1 MTYQI
6 GIDGGGT
13 TTRAVVID
21 RGGTAL
27 GRGEAGSSNHYSVG
41 PERAVANIR
50 RAVDGALSDAQILE
64 REIDGW
70 GLGLGGACTANE
82 QVLLRARIETIAGN
96 ARVLV
101 EEDAAA
107 AWAGAFGGQA
117 GAICIAG
124 TGANCFGRN
133 AQGQSARADGLGPL
147 LGDRGSG
154 YAIGE
159 AALRAACAA
168 NDGSGESTSLLA
180 ALLHSFETAS
190 VDELVQLVYRPDFKR
205 DRVAAAVPLVVEH
218 ARAGDAVALCVL
230 HDAGE
235 ALAATTAAVLR
246 WLEVER
252 VAPVGGVLSRDS
264 PVRQRYESALRE
276 RIPGAQIVEPQ
287 HDAAIGA
294 ALLLR

>member
-1 MTYQI
+1 MTYKI

-21 RGGTAL
+21 ASNAAL

-82 QVLLRARIETIAGN
+82 QALLRARIEPVAGN

-107 AWAGAFGGQA
+107 AWAGAFGGEA

-168 NDGSGESTSLLA
+168 DDRSGESTSLLA
-180 ALLHSFETAS
+180 ALLRNFETAS

-205 DRVAAAVPLVVEH
+205 DRVAATVPLVFEH
-218 ARAGDAVALCVL
+218 ARAGDAVALRVL
-230 HDAGE
+230 HGAGE
-235 ALAATTAAVLR
+235 ALAATTASVLR
-246 WLEVER
+246 QLEVER
-252 VAPVGGVLSRDS
+252 VAPVGGVLLRDS